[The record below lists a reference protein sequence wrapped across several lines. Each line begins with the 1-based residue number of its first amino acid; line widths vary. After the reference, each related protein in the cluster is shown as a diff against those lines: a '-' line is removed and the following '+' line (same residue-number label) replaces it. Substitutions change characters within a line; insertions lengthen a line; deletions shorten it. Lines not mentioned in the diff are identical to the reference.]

1 MIKALFKTAV
11 SIIVLISLLVAA
23 ALISSTGINKLTDNF
38 ILADNP
44 LGVKGDSETRTVI
57 IDPGHGGEDPGA
69 VGVGGVLEKDINLSL
84 SKKIKKLLEFER
96 FNVIMTREDDVLLY
110 HEDAQGS
117 KKSQDLRNR
126 LNFQDS
132 YPDALFVSIHMNKF
146 PLEYCR
152 GLQVYYSDNAPE
164 SAVLAESIKQNVVTN
179 LQPDNKRE
187 CKAADTSI
195 FILNNIKIPAVLIE
209 CGFLSNNEEASLLS
223 SDTYQNKLSAL
234 IVYAISDTEQKSEN
248 SK

>member
-1 MIKALFKTAV
+1 MIKTLFKTAV
-11 SIIVLISLLVAA
+11 SVILFISLLIAA
-23 ALISSTGINKLTDNF
+23 ALLSSAGINKLTAEF
-38 ILADNP
+38 ILTDNP
-44 LGVKGDSETRTVI
+44 LNVKGGGETRTVI

-69 VGVGGVLEKDINLSL
+69 VGVGDILEKNINLSL

-110 HEDAQGS
+110 SEDAAGS
-117 KKSQDLRNR
+117 KKAQDLRNR
-126 LNFQDS
+126 LDFQDS

-152 GLQVYYSDNAPE
+152 GLQVYYSANNSE
-164 SAVLAESIKQNVVTN
+164 SAVLAENIRQAVVTV

-209 CGFLSNNEEASLLS
+209 CGFLSNNEEAALLS
-223 SDTYQNKLSAL
+223 SDAYQNALSAL
-234 IVYAISDTEQKSEN
+234 IVSAVSNTTDKEN
-248 SK
+248 

>member
-1 MIKALFKTAV
+1 MIKVLFKTAV
-11 SIIVLISLLVAA
+11 SIILFVSMLVAA
-23 ALISSTGINKLTDNF
+23 DLLSSTGINRLTAEF
-38 ILADNP
+38 ILADNS
-44 LGVKGDSETRTVI
+44 LGVKGDDETQTVI

-110 HEDAQGS
+110 SEDAAGS
-117 KKSQDLRNR
+117 KKAQDLRNR
-126 LNFQDS
+126 LDFQDS

-152 GLQVYYSDNAPE
+152 GLQVYYSANNSV
-164 SAVLAESIKQNVVTN
+164 SAVLAENIRQNIVAN

-209 CGFLSNNEEASLLS
+209 CGFLSNNEEAALLS
-223 SDTYQNKLSAL
+223 SDTYQNELSAL
-234 IVYAISDTEQKSEN
+234 IVSAVSNTEKQNNNE
-248 SK
+248 